1 MLNRTHLMSLAT
13 FAALCV
19 LPGVSTAD
27 EGSDVLASVSYT
39 SDEARSEERASESA
53 TCKDANQAA
62 WFLRQMQIDEGD
74 VSPNVAA
81 PIDCQ
86 RGLIASASEQAE

>member
-13 FAALCV
+13 FAALFV
-19 LPGVSTAD
+19 LPGVSRAD
-27 EGSDVLASVSYT
+27 EGSDFLLSVSYA
-39 SDEARSEERASESA
+39 SDEERASDSA

-62 WFLRQMQIDEGD
+62 WFLHQMEITDGE
-74 VSPNVAA
+74 VPPNVAA

-86 RGLIASASEQAE
+86 REVIASATEPAE

>member
-1 MLNRTHLMSLAT
+1 MNRTHLMSLAT
-13 FAALCV
+13 LTALCV
-19 LPGVSTAD
+19 LPGVSRAD
-27 EGSDVLASVSYT
+27 EGSEFLLSVSYA
-39 SDEARSEERASESA
+39 SDEARSEERAREPVA
-53 TCKDANQAA
+53 CKEANQTA